1 MGEREEVGKIRE
13 EKHESKKEKYFL
25 GRKKSSSDFTK
36 RGQINCDVLGKCRNL
51 REEVR

>member
-13 EKHESKKEKYFL
+13 EKHESKEEKYFL
-25 GRKKSSSDFTK
+25 GRKKSSPDFIE
-36 RGQINCDVLGKCRNL
+36 RGQIHCDVLGKCRNL